1 MNPHSS
7 LCVGLARLPLQ
18 SSESPKAPSELATPV
33 TAGPVPVVA
42 AVATGSVAGE
52 KLTKRQLGNVAA
64 WLNSSRQLEKMTP
77 RELIDECLKSDA
89 ADYDIVIE
97 LMNRVLPGWATD
109 DTEDQPQNGS
119 SELTAHQT
127 LKQK

>member
-1 MNPHSS
+1 MKIEPMPEG
-7 LCVGLARLPLQ
+7 VGALIARMAADDR
-18 SSESPKAPSELATPV
+18 KAASELATPE
-33 TAGPVPVVA
+33 TAGPAKVVA

-77 RELIDECLKSDA
+77 RELIDETLKSDA

-109 DTEDQPQNGS
+109 DTEDQPQNDRG
-119 SELTAHQT
+119 QT
-127 LKQK
+127 RAAGPL